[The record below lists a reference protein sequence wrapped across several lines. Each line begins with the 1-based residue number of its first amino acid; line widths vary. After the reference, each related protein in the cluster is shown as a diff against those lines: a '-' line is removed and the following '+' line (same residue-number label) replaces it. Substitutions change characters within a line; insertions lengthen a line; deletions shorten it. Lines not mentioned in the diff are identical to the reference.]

1 MASIS
6 NLGAGTNLNLND
18 LYTQLETA
26 EQSKLNIITRQ
37 QSTYNAQ
44 LSAWGKLQSSLQSLQ
59 TATANLGKADTWSST
74 TVTSTNTAFTA
85 TSTSGAS
92 VGSYTINVAQLAKA
106 QALTT
111 GKQTSNTAQLGAT
124 TGGTRDITITQP
136 GTKTPLKVT
145 LSDSDTSLNGI
156 ASAIN
161 KSGGNVN
168 ATVIKATDGDYRLML
183 TSKST
188 GVSGD
193 MTVTVTGDDTL
204 QGVIGFDS
212 SSQTGAMTLQTK
224 SQNAK
229 VTVNNIDIERESN
242 TISDVLPGVTLS
254 LKAQSKADENLEL
267 SRSTDTNKKAI
278 TDWVAAY
285 NSLQSTIASLTKYV
299 KVDPGKAQST
309 DSGPLIGDSQVRSVQ
324 ADLRGLLTEVQS
336 GGAYKLMTQLGIT
349 QDPNI
354 GADGSLGNLKIDD
367 KKLTQALTDNPEGV
381 QSYFMGDGKTTGFAT
396 MMNNKLTTML
406 STTTGKEGVVQNAKN
421 GINSTLKSL
430 DQRYDDMQ
438 ASIDATMARYKTQ
451 FTNLSSLVNK
461 LTNTSNYLTQQFTKS
476 S

>member
-6 NLGAGTNLNLND
+6 NLGAGTSLNLND

-44 LSAWGKLQSSLQSLQ
+44 LSAWGKLQSTLQSLQ
-59 TATANLGKADTWSST
+59 TATANLGKVDTWSST
-74 TVTSTNTAFTA
+74 TVSSTNTAFTA
-85 TSTSGAS
+85 TSTSGAA
-92 VGSYTINVAQLAKA
+92 VGSYTVNVGQIAKA

-111 GKQTSNTAQLGAT
+111 TSQTSNTAQLGAT

-156 ASAIN
+156 ANAIN

-168 ATVIKATDGDYRLML
+168 ATVVKAKDGDYRLML

-193 MTVTVTGDDTL
+193 MTVSVTGDDTL
-204 QGVIGFDS
+204 QGVIGYDS
-212 SSQTGAMTLQTK
+212 ASKTGAMNLQSA

-229 VTVNNIDIERESN
+229 VTVNNIQIERESN

-254 LKAQSKADENLEL
+254 LKSESKADENLEL
-267 SRSTDTNKKAI
+267 TRSTDANKKAI

-299 KVDPGKAQST
+299 KVDPGTAQSS

-324 ADLRGLLTEVQS
+324 ADLRGLLTEVQGS
-336 GGAYKLMTQLGIT
+336 GAYKLMTQLGIT

-354 GADGSLGNLKIDD
+354 GADGALGNLKIDD

-396 MMNNKLTTML
+396 VMNNKLTTML

-430 DQRYDDMQ
+430 GQRYDDMQ

>member
-6 NLGAGTNLNLND
+6 NLGAGTSLNLND

-44 LSAWGKLQSSLQSLQ
+44 LSAWGKLQSTLQSLQ
-59 TATANLGKADTWSST
+59 TATANLGKVDTWSST
-74 TVTSTNTAFTA
+74 TVSSTNTAFTA
-85 TSTSGAS
+85 TSTSGAA
-92 VGSYTINVAQLAKA
+92 VGSYTVNVGQIAKA

-111 GKQTSNTAQLGAT
+111 TSQTSNTAQLGAT

-156 ASAIN
+156 ANAIN

-168 ATVIKATDGDYRLML
+168 ATVVKAKDGDYRLML

-193 MTVTVTGDDTL
+193 MTVSVTGDDTL
-204 QGVIGFDS
+204 QGVIGYDS
-212 SSQTGAMTLQTK
+212 ASKTGAMNLQSA

-229 VTVNNIDIERESN
+229 VTVNNIQIERESN

-254 LKAQSKADENLEL
+254 LKSESKADENLEL
-267 SRSTDTNKKAI
+267 TRSTDANKKAI

-299 KVDPGKAQST
+299 KVDPGTAQSS

-324 ADLRGLLTEVQS
+324 ADLRGLLTEVQDS
-336 GGAYKLMTQLGIT
+336 GAYKLMTQLGIT

-354 GADGSLGNLKIDD
+354 GADGALGNLKIDD
-367 KKLTQALTDNPEGV
+367 KKLPQALTDNPEGV

-396 MMNNKLTTML
+396 VMNNKLTTML

-430 DQRYDDMQ
+430 GQRYDDMQ

>member
-6 NLGAGTNLNLND
+6 NLGAGTSLNLND

-44 LSAWGKLQSSLQSLQ
+44 LSAWGKLQSTLQSLQ
-59 TATANLGKADTWSST
+59 TATANLGKVDTWSST
-74 TVTSTNTAFTA
+74 TVSSTNTAFTA
-85 TSTSGAS
+85 TSTSGAA
-92 VGSYTINVAQLAKA
+92 VGSYTVNVGQIAKA

-111 GKQTSNTAQLGAT
+111 TSQTSNTAQLGAT

-156 ASAIN
+156 ANAIN

-168 ATVIKATDGDYRLML
+168 ATVVKAKDGDYRLML

-193 MTVTVTGDDTL
+193 MTVSVTGDDTL
-204 QGVIGFDS
+204 QGVIGYDS
-212 SSQTGAMTLQTK
+212 ASKTGAMNLQSA

-229 VTVNNIDIERESN
+229 VTVNNIQIERESN

-254 LKAQSKADENLEL
+254 LKSESKADENLEL
-267 SRSTDTNKKAI
+267 TRSTDANKKAI

-299 KVDPGKAQST
+299 KVDPGTAQSS

-324 ADLRGLLTEVQS
+324 ADLRGLLTEVQGS
-336 GGAYKLMTQLGIT
+336 GAYKLMTQLGIT

-354 GADGSLGNLKIDD
+354 GADGALGNLKIDD

-430 DQRYDDMQ
+430 GQRYDDMQ

>member
-6 NLGAGTNLNLND
+6 NLGAGTSLNLND

-44 LSAWGKLQSSLQSLQ
+44 LSAWGKLQSTLQSLQ
-59 TATANLGKADTWSST
+59 TATANLGKVDTWSST
-74 TVTSTNTAFTA
+74 TVSSTNTAFTA
-85 TSTSGAS
+85 TSTSGAA
-92 VGSYTINVAQLAKA
+92 VGSYTVNVGQIAKA

-111 GKQTSNTAQLGAT
+111 TSQTSNTAQLGAT

-156 ASAIN
+156 ANAIN

-168 ATVIKATDGDYRLML
+168 ATVVKAKDGDYRLML

-193 MTVTVTGDDTL
+193 MTVSVTGDDTL
-204 QGVIGFDS
+204 QGVIGYDS
-212 SSQTGAMTLQTK
+212 ASKTGAMNLQSA

-229 VTVNNIDIERESN
+229 VTVNNIQIERESN

-254 LKAQSKADENLEL
+254 LKSESKADENLEL
-267 SRSTDTNKKAI
+267 TRSTDANKKAI

-299 KVDPGKAQST
+299 KVDPGTAQSS

-324 ADLRGLLTEVQS
+324 ADLRGLLTEVQDS
-336 GGAYKLMTQLGIT
+336 GAYKLMTQLGIT

-354 GADGSLGNLKIDD
+354 GADGALGNLKIDD

-396 MMNNKLTTML
+396 VMNNKLTTML

-430 DQRYDDMQ
+430 GQRYDDMQ